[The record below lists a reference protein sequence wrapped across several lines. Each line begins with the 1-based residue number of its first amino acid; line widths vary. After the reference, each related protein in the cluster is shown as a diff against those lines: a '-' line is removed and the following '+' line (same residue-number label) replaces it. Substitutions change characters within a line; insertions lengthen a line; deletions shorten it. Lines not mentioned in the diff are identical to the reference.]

1 MDKQTFLR
9 RLEEGLRQLPP
20 EEREDILAYHREYFQ
35 DAGPEQEA
43 KVIQELGD
51 PDLLARRLLSEYGE
65 QPPASP
71 PPPPPPSQ
79 PQPEAP
85 KKKRPSGV
93 LVAILAVLA
102 APIALPLAAALG
114 AVAIALAVAALSV
127 ALVLMAVIVGV
138 LVTGFAL
145 VALGFSALALYPPA
159 ALVVLGA
166 GLVCCGLGLFGVMPV
181 VRLIQAM
188 FRGLASLFR
197 KAFSR
202 RKTA

>member
-71 PPPPPPSQ
+71 PPPPPSQ

-127 ALVLMAVIVGV
+127 ALALMAVIVGV
-138 LVTGFAL
+138 LVTGIAL
-145 VALGFSALALYPPA
+145 VALGVSALALYPPA

>member
-71 PPPPPPSQ
+71 PPPPPSQ

-127 ALVLMAVIVGV
+127 AVALMAVIVGV
-138 LVTGFAL
+138 LVTGIAL
-145 VALGFSALALYPPA
+145 VALGFSTLLLYPPA

-181 VRLIQAM
+181 VRLIQVM
-188 FRGLASLFR
+188 FRGVANLFR

-202 RKTA
+202 RKKA

>member
-71 PPPPPPSQ
+71 PPPSQ

-138 LVTGFAL
+138 LVTGIAL
-145 VALGFSALALYPPA
+145 VALGFSTLLLYPPA

-181 VRLIQAM
+181 IRLIQAM
-188 FRGLASLFR
+188 FRGLANLFR
-197 KAFSR
+197 KAFFR

>member
-65 QPPASP
+65 QPPAS
-71 PPPPPPSQ
+71 PPPPSQ

-145 VALGFSALALYPPA
+145 VALGFSTLLLYPPA

-181 VRLIQAM
+181 VRLIQPM
-188 FRGLASLFR
+188 FRGLANLFR

>member
-51 PDLLARRLLSEYGE
+51 PDLLTRQLLSEYGE
-65 QPPASP
+65 QPPAS
-71 PPPPPPSQ
+71 PPPSQ

-93 LVAILAVLA
+93 LVAILAVMA

-114 AVAIALAVAALSV
+114 AVALALAVAALSV
-127 ALVLMAVIVGV
+127 ALALMAVIVGV
-138 LVTGFAL
+138 LVTGIAL
-145 VALGFSALALYPPA
+145 VALGFSTLLLYPPA

-181 VRLIQAM
+181 VRLIQVM
-188 FRGLASLFR
+188 FRGLANLFR

-202 RKTA
+202 RKKA

>member
-1 MDKQTFLR
+1 MDKQTFYAAWRKGFVNCLR
-9 RLEEGLRQLPP
+9 RNGRTSWPITGNISRMQGLNRRPRSSRSWGTP
-20 EEREDILAYHREYFQ
+20 ICWP
-35 DAGPEQEA
+35 G
-43 KVIQELGD
+43 
-51 PDLLARRLLSEYGE
+51 RLLSEYGE
-65 QPPASP
+65 QPPAS
-71 PPPPPPSQ
+71 PPPPSQ

-127 ALVLMAVIVGV
+127 ALALMAVIVGV

-145 VALGFSALALYPPA
+145 VALGFSALLLYPPA

-188 FRGLASLFR
+188 FRGLANLFR
-197 KAFSR
+197 KAFFR

>member
-71 PPPPPPSQ
+71 PPPPPSQ

-127 ALVLMAVIVGV
+127 ALALMAVIVGV

-145 VALGFSALALYPPA
+145 VALGFSALLLYPPA

-181 VRLIQAM
+181 VLLIQAM

>member
-71 PPPPPPSQ
+71 PPPPPSQ

-127 ALVLMAVIVGV
+127 ALALMAVIVGV

-145 VALGFSALALYPPA
+145 VALGFSALLLYPPA

-188 FRGLASLFR
+188 FRGLANLFR
-197 KAFSR
+197 KAFFR

>member
-71 PPPPPPSQ
+71 PPPPPSQ

-127 ALVLMAVIVGV
+127 ALALMAVIVGV
-138 LVTGFAL
+138 LITGIAL
-145 VALGFSALALYPPA
+145 VALGVSALALYPPA

-181 VRLIQAM
+181 ILLIQAM

>member
-71 PPPPPPSQ
+71 PPPPPSQ

-127 ALVLMAVIVGV
+127 ALALMAVIVGV
-138 LVTGFAL
+138 LVTGIAL
-145 VALGFSALALYPPA
+145 VALGVSALALYPPA

-181 VRLIQAM
+181 VLLIQAM
-188 FRGLASLFR
+188 FRGLANLFR

>member
-71 PPPPPPSQ
+71 PPPPQ

-127 ALVLMAVIVGV
+127 ALALMAVIVSV

-145 VALGFSALALYPPA
+145 VALGFSALLLYPPA

-181 VRLIQAM
+181 VLLIQAM
-188 FRGLASLFR
+188 FRGVANLFR

-202 RKTA
+202 RKKA

>member
-71 PPPPPPSQ
+71 PPPPPSQ

-127 ALVLMAVIVGV
+127 ALALMAVIVGV

-145 VALGFSALALYPPA
+145 VALGFSALLLYPPA

-181 VRLIQAM
+181 ILLIQAM

>member
-51 PDLLARRLLSEYGE
+51 PDLLTRRLLSEYGE

-71 PPPPPPSQ
+71 PPPSQ

-85 KKKRPSGV
+85 KRKRPSGV

-127 ALVLMAVIVGV
+127 ALALMAVIVGV
-138 LVTGFAL
+138 LVTGIAL
-145 VALGFSALALYPPA
+145 VALGFSTLLLYPPA

-188 FRGLASLFR
+188 FRGVASLFR
-197 KAFSR
+197 KALSR

>member
-65 QPPASP
+65 QPPVS

-145 VALGFSALALYPPA
+145 VALGFSALLLYPPA
-159 ALVVLGA
+159 ALVGLLRPGPVWRHA
-166 GLVCCGLGLFGVMPV
+166 GHPLDPGHVPGPCQPV
-181 VRLIQAM
+181 
-188 FRGLASLFR
+188 S
-197 KAFSR
+197 
-202 RKTA
+202 

>member
-71 PPPPPPSQ
+71 PPPSQ

-127 ALVLMAVIVGV
+127 ALALMAVIVGV

-145 VALGFSALALYPPA
+145 VALGFSALLLYPPA

-166 GLVCCGLGLFGVMPV
+166 GLVCCSLGLFGVMPV
-181 VRLIQAM
+181 ILLIQAM
-188 FRGLASLFR
+188 FRGLANLFR

-202 RKTA
+202 RKKA

>member
-71 PPPPPPSQ
+71 PPPPPSQ

-127 ALVLMAVIVGV
+127 ALALMAVIVGV

-145 VALGFSALALYPPA
+145 VALGFSTLLLYPPA
-159 ALVVLGA
+159 ALVVSGA

-197 KAFSR
+197 KALSR

>member
-71 PPPPPPSQ
+71 PPPPPSQ

-127 ALVLMAVIVGV
+127 ALALMAVIVGV
-138 LVTGFAL
+138 LVTGIAL
-145 VALGFSALALYPPA
+145 VALGVSALALYPPA

-181 VRLIQAM
+181 ILLIQAM
-188 FRGLASLFR
+188 FRGLANLFR

>member
-71 PPPPPPSQ
+71 PPPPPSQ

-127 ALVLMAVIVGV
+127 ALALMAVIVGV

-145 VALGFSALALYPPA
+145 VALGFSGLLLYPPA

-181 VRLIQAM
+181 ILLIQAM
-188 FRGLASLFR
+188 FRGLANLFR

-202 RKTA
+202 RKKA

>member
-65 QPPASP
+65 QPPAS
-71 PPPPPPSQ
+71 PPPPSQ

-145 VALGFSALALYPPA
+145 VALGFSTLLLYPPA

-197 KAFSR
+197 KALSR

>member
-65 QPPASP
+65 QPPAS

-145 VALGFSALALYPPA
+145 VALGFSALLLYPPA

-181 VRLIQAM
+181 ILLIQAM
-188 FRGLASLFR
+188 FRGLANLFR
-197 KAFSR
+197 KALSR
-202 RKTA
+202 RKKA

>member
-71 PPPPPPSQ
+71 PPPPPSQ

-127 ALVLMAVIVGV
+127 ALALMAVIVGV
-138 LVTGFAL
+138 LVTGIAL
-145 VALGFSALALYPPA
+145 VALGVSALALYPPA

-181 VRLIQAM
+181 ILLIQVM

>member
-65 QPPASP
+65 QPPAS
-71 PPPPPPSQ
+71 PPPPSQ

-145 VALGFSALALYPPA
+145 VALGFSALLLYPPA

-188 FRGLASLFR
+188 FRGLANLFR

>member
-71 PPPPPPSQ
+71 PPPSQ

-127 ALVLMAVIVGV
+127 AVALMAVIVGV
-138 LVTGFAL
+138 LVTGIAL
-145 VALGFSALALYPPA
+145 VALGFSTLLLYPPA

-181 VRLIQAM
+181 VLLIQAM
-188 FRGLASLFR
+188 FRGVANLFR

-202 RKTA
+202 RKKA

>member
-51 PDLLARRLLSEYGE
+51 PDLLTRRLLSEYGE
-65 QPPASP
+65 QPPAS

-127 ALVLMAVIVGV
+127 ALALMAVIVGV

-145 VALGFSALALYPPA
+145 VALGFSALLLYPPA

-166 GLVCCGLGLFGVMPV
+166 GLFCCGLGLFGVMPV
-181 VRLIQAM
+181 VLLIQAM
-188 FRGLASLFR
+188 FRGVANLFR

-202 RKTA
+202 RKKA

>member
-65 QPPASP
+65 QPPAS

-145 VALGFSALALYPPA
+145 VALGFSALLLYPPA

-166 GLVCCGLGLFGVMPV
+166 GLVCCSLGLFGVMPV
-181 VRLIQAM
+181 ILLIQAM
-188 FRGLASLFR
+188 FRGLANLFR

-202 RKTA
+202 RKKA

>member
-20 EEREDILAYHREYFQ
+20 EEREDTLAYHREYFQ

-145 VALGFSALALYPPA
+145 VALGVSALALYPPA

-166 GLVCCGLGLFGVMPV
+166 GLVCCSLGLFGVMPV
-181 VRLIQAM
+181 ILLIQAM
-188 FRGLASLFR
+188 FRGLANLFR

-202 RKTA
+202 RKKA

>member
-71 PPPPPPSQ
+71 PPPSQ

-127 ALVLMAVIVGV
+127 ALALMAVIVGV
-138 LVTGFAL
+138 LITGIAL
-145 VALGFSALALYPPA
+145 VALGFSALLLYPPA

-188 FRGLASLFR
+188 FRGVANLFR

>member
-71 PPPPPPSQ
+71 PPPPPSQ

-127 ALVLMAVIVGV
+127 ALALMAVIVGV

-145 VALGFSALALYPPA
+145 VALGFSTLLLYPPA

-181 VRLIQAM
+181 VLLIQAM
-188 FRGLASLFR
+188 FRGLANLFR
-197 KAFSR
+197 KALSR

>member
-71 PPPPPPSQ
+71 PPPSQ

-127 ALVLMAVIVGV
+127 ALALMAVIVGV

-145 VALGFSALALYPPA
+145 VALGFSGLLLYPPA

-197 KAFSR
+197 KALSR

>member
-71 PPPPPPSQ
+71 PPPSQ

-138 LVTGFAL
+138 LVTGIAL
-145 VALGFSALALYPPA
+145 VALGFSALLLYPPA

-188 FRGLASLFR
+188 FRGLANLFR
-197 KAFSR
+197 KAFFR

>member
-71 PPPPPPSQ
+71 PPPPPSQ

-85 KKKRPSGV
+85 KKKRPSDV

-127 ALVLMAVIVGV
+127 ALALMAVIVGV
-138 LVTGFAL
+138 LVTGIAL
-145 VALGFSALALYPPA
+145 VALGVSALLLYPPA

-181 VRLIQAM
+181 VLLIQAM

>member
-71 PPPPPPSQ
+71 PPPSQ

-127 ALVLMAVIVGV
+127 ALALMAVIVGV
-138 LVTGFAL
+138 LVTGIAL
-145 VALGFSALALYPPA
+145 VALGFSTLLLYPPA

-188 FRGLASLFR
+188 FRGLANLFR

>member
-71 PPPPPPSQ
+71 PPPSQ

-114 AVAIALAVAALSV
+114 AVAIVLAVAALSV
-127 ALVLMAVIVGV
+127 ALALMAVIVGV
-138 LVTGFAL
+138 LVTGIAL
-145 VALGFSALALYPPA
+145 VALGFSTLLLYPPA

-181 VRLIQAM
+181 VLLIQAM
-188 FRGLASLFR
+188 FRGVANLFR

-202 RKTA
+202 RKKA

>member
-71 PPPPPPSQ
+71 PPPSQ

-138 LVTGFAL
+138 LVTGIAL
-145 VALGFSALALYPPA
+145 VALGFFALLLYPPA

-181 VRLIQAM
+181 VLLIQAM
-188 FRGLASLFR
+188 FRGLANLFR
-197 KAFSR
+197 KAFFR

>member
-65 QPPASP
+65 QPPVS

-127 ALVLMAVIVGV
+127 ALALMAVIVGV

-145 VALGFSALALYPPA
+145 VALGFSALLLYPPA

-181 VRLIQAM
+181 ILLIQAM
-188 FRGLASLFR
+188 FRGLANLFR

>member
-51 PDLLARRLLSEYGE
+51 PDLLARRPLSEYGE
-65 QPPASP
+65 QPPAS

-127 ALVLMAVIVGV
+127 ALALMAVIVGV

-145 VALGFSALALYPPA
+145 VALGFSTLLLYPPA

-166 GLVCCGLGLFGVMPV
+166 GLICCGLGLFGVMPV

-188 FRGLASLFR
+188 FRGLANLFR

>member
-71 PPPPPPSQ
+71 PPPPPSQ

-127 ALVLMAVIVGV
+127 ALALMAVIVGV
-138 LVTGFAL
+138 LVTGIAL
-145 VALGFSALALYPPA
+145 VALGVSALLLYPPA

-181 VRLIQAM
+181 ILLIQAM

>member
-51 PDLLARRLLSEYGE
+51 PDLLTRRLLSEYGE
-65 QPPASP
+65 QPPAS
-71 PPPPPPSQ
+71 PPPPSQ

-127 ALVLMAVIVGV
+127 ALALMAVIVGV
-138 LVTGFAL
+138 LVTGIAL
-145 VALGFSALALYPPA
+145 VALGFSTLLLYPPA

-181 VRLIQAM
+181 VLLIQAM
-188 FRGLASLFR
+188 FRGVANLFR

-202 RKTA
+202 RKKA

>member
-71 PPPPPPSQ
+71 PPPPPSQ

-93 LVAILAVLA
+93 LVAILALLA

-127 ALVLMAVIVGV
+127 ALALMAVIVGV
-138 LVTGFAL
+138 LVTGIAL
-145 VALGFSALALYPPA
+145 VALGVSALLLYPPA